1 MVKISASALTF
12 AAAHVAVASAQDDCP
27 KFDES
32 SGLGSL
38 AASVPILMTTI
49 QGLPDPINQCLASI
63 KMDDVMK
70 LVGNDDC
77 SSLITGLMSTG
88 GDNKLA
94 AIEELLTVEDLK
106 GLKKYAEDSSEGFCT
121 SMASINTCL
130 TKGDNSA
137 VSVLIAAVGGQTCC
151 SGFKTMVDQ
160 ALTTE
165 TDDAAASAA
174 VEKVIA
180 GLLFDVENI
189 FCAKR
194 AGYGDDSSK
203 QMRCMSLMAQPF
215 FGSAKDTQNLLKIPN
230 NQALDAYEGK
240 DFTNADNSSVSFP
253 AAYDSCS
260 WPMDTLMTGLKNL
273 PLVSSPKQL
282 GASNLFADGQCAPA
296 DAIQEKAGAIPLIG
310 GYAKA
315 VFTEGC
321 YHFANG
327 FSADAKFQ
335 NVATLTNGATSDGSS
350 TGSDGSKKDNAG
362 VLTSLSATVVVVAV
376 AQFFL

>member
-1 MVKISASALTF
+1 MVKIGASALTF
-12 AAAHVAVASAQDDCP
+12 AAAHVAVASAQDDCKP
-27 KFDES
+27 LDGSSPLGQLVAQVAPGMNLTGLASQLPES
-32 SGLGSL
+32 LSKCVGSFSMNDVVQLGGI
-38 AASVPILMTTI
+38 ATN
-49 QGLPDPINQCLASI
+49 DQCLGLLKDNATAPLLSF
-63 KMDDVMK
+63 
-70 LVGNDDC
+70 VGNPA
-77 SSLITGLMSTG
+77 
-88 GDNKLA
+88 A
-94 AIEELLTVEDLK
+94 AIAK
-106 GLKKYAEDSSEGFCT
+106 GDDEANAFCT
-121 SMASINTCL
+121 TVGNLNGCL
-130 TKGDNSA
+130 TKGDNA
-137 VSVLIAAVGGQTCC
+137 ALPLLITAIAGQPCC
-151 SGFKTMVDQ
+151 SGIKSMVDL

-165 TDDAAASAA
+165 KGDAASAA
-174 VEKVIA
+174 VEKVIT
-180 GLLFDVENI
+180 GLLFDVENV

-203 QMRCMSLMAQPF
+203 QMRCMSLMAKPF
-215 FGSAKDTQNLLKIPN
+215 FGSTKDTQNLLKIPN

-260 WPMDTLMTGLKNL
+260 WPMDTLMTGLKDL
-273 PLVSSPKQL
+273 PLVNLL
-282 GASNLFADGQCAPA
+282 GASNFFADGQCAPA

-310 GYAKA
+310 GLAKK

-350 TGSDGSKKDNAG
+350 SGSSDGSKKDNAG
-362 VLTSLSATVVVVAV
+362 VLTSVSATVVLVAV